1 MGKRVD
7 AWVEETIASFP
18 ESVAIQ
24 DAERTVTYAELG
36 AVADR
41 VRERIAAGGIRAGS
55 LVAIRMRRGWRMYA
69 AMLGI
74 WKHGCGYVPI
84 DPAYPEERQE
94 YILRDAGV
102 RLLVEDGDGDDAYGD
117 AFLLRECAPPDA
129 AGVEVPPGTAYV
141 IHTSGSTGR
150 PKGVVLGHP
159 SVRAFL
165 EGFVDRFGFGPEE
178 VWAQFTSPCFDV
190 SVAESWTP
198 LVTGARL
205 LVVPEEATVDP
216 RRLVRLL
223 AEGRATVL
231 SHVPTVF
238 RYLLRATERAGVT
251 FPAVRHVLLAG
262 EPVEPRTVSRWI
274 ERDITPGAEFHNL
287 YGPTEGTVYAT
298 CQHLTPEVLSP
309 TGRPGTAIGTAMP
322 HVRVE
327 LLRDGRPVPR
337 GVPGEICL
345 GGAVALGYLGR
356 PEQTAAAFV
365 RRPGEPVRYRT
376 GDLAVQDEDGTLRF
390 LGRDDEQVKLR
401 GNRIELGEIE
411 ARLNA
416 CAGVGE
422 AAAVVLP
429 SRQGDPMIVGCFVP
443 SEPDTAPTAPRLRA
457 ELAAFLPSY
466 MVPARIVEV
475 DRMPLTLSGKLD
487 RRSLEKAVRS
497 HRTGIVRMSDGG
509 AA

>member
-1 MGKRVD
+1 MGQRVD
-7 AWVEETIASFP
+7 AWVERTIASFP
-18 ESVAIQ
+18 ERVAIQ
-24 DAERTVTYAELG
+24 DGEHTVTYAELG

-41 VRERIAAGGIRAGS
+41 VRKDIAAAGIDASS
-55 LVAIRMRRGWRMYA
+55 LVALRMRRGWRMYA
-69 AMLGI
+69 AMLAI
-74 WKHGCGYVPI
+74 WKNGCGYVPI

-102 RLLVEDGDGDDAYGD
+102 RLVVEDGDEAGGDGFA
-117 AFLLRECAPPDA
+117 LRECAPPDE
-129 AGVEVPPGTAYV
+129 AGAQVPPGTAYV
-141 IHTSGSTGR
+141 IYTSGSTGQ
-150 PKGVVLGHP
+150 PKGVVLGHA

-165 EGFVDRFGFGPEE
+165 EGFAGRFGFRRDE

-205 LVVPEEATVDP
+205 LVVPEETTVDP

-223 AEGRATVL
+223 AEGRATIL

-238 RYLLRATERAGVT
+238 RYLLQAAERAGAS

-262 EPVEPRTVSRWI
+262 EPVEPGTVSRWI
-274 ERDITPGAEFHNL
+274 ERGITPGAEFHNL

-298 CQHLTPEVLSP
+298 CQHLTPEVLAR
-309 TGRPGTAIGTAMP
+309 TGLPGTAIGTAMP

-327 LLRDGRPVPR
+327 LLRDGCPVPR

-365 RRPGEPVRYRT
+365 RRPGEAVRYRT

-401 GNRIELGEIE
+401 GNRVELGEIE

-429 SRQGDPMIVGCFVP
+429 SRQGDPMIVGCYVP
-443 SEPDTAPTAPRLRA
+443 GGPGGAPTARRLRA

-497 HRTGIVRMSDGG
+497 HRTGTVRLPDEG